1 MIASDGLDIVL
12 GKDSVYLFD
21 VIGLEHDVSVVAVNR
36 ETVHI
41 LDIYST
47 VVDGAEKLLKTT
59 YLVGDLNNGNVG
71 EKRRKAVFAELFLA
85 LSGLSTIRRS
95 RPNSVVSARL
105 RERMLT
111 SLFLSTPR
119 TSQSLPVL
127 FSINTVNC
135 FANIV
140 ISFSIYINL
149 RLSITWTALPSLR
162 TRV

>member
-85 LSGLSTIRRS
+85 LFGAVNDKTEQTELGGVGKAQRENVDVVVLEHAENLAKSTC
-95 RPNSVVSARL
+95 SV
-105 RERMLT
+105 
-111 SLFLSTPR
+111 FDKY
-119 TSQSLPVL
+119 
-127 FSINTVNC
+127 C
-135 FANIV
+135 
-140 ISFSIYINL
+140 
-149 RLSITWTALPSLR
+149 
-162 TRV
+162 